1 MIQNEYLIQE
11 LAEKAGVSLRTIRY
25 YQQEGLLPEPINRG
39 KFAYYNDDHLD
50 RLMLIQELKKNY
62 LPLKEIREQINTLT
76 PKQVQFILDSHKVD
90 TEHKTSMNSTF
101 GGNKIQPGSTEAL
114 DYISRLLNTQS
125 ESRDPGTQNIQA
137 QTHRQ
142 IQNVRYVAGTPS
154 ESWQRIIVAPGIEV
168 HYHEPL
174 SPGDR
179 KHLEEL
185 IILARKIFLK

>member
-11 LAEKAGVSLRTIRY
+11 LAEKAGLSLRTIRY
-25 YQQEGLLPEPINRG
+25 YQQEGLLPDPINRG

-62 LPLKEIREQINTLT
+62 LPLKEIREQINMLT
-76 PKQVQFILDSHKVD
+76 PKQVQFVLESHKVD
-90 TEHKTSMNSTF
+90 TESKTYMNSTF
-101 GGNKIQPGSTEAL
+101 MRHKVQPSSTEAL
-114 DYISRLLNTQS
+114 DYISRLLNSQS
-125 ESRDPGTQNIQA
+125 ESPNPGAKKFQV

-154 ESWQRIIVAPGIEV
+154 ENWQRIVVAPGIEI

-174 SPGDR
+174 SPSDR
-179 KHLEEL
+179 KRLEEM
-185 IILARKIFLK
+185 IIVARKIFL